1 MNHALPLRPML
12 KMKEERRVSIKI
24 LSLVDLAKYSIMLA
38 KPALYSLH
46 HFWNGSNF
54 IENRFL
60 DDNESHMLQWLSQ
73 YTLVNRVSSASLS
86 HKLQQ
91 VPRMECRTHNYFES
105 RNHLCA

>member
-1 MNHALPLRPML
+1 
-12 KMKEERRVSIKI
+12 
-24 LSLVDLAKYSIMLA
+24 MLA

-46 HFWNGSNF
+46 HLWNGSNF

-60 DDNESHMLQWLSQ
+60 DDNGSHVLQWLSQ